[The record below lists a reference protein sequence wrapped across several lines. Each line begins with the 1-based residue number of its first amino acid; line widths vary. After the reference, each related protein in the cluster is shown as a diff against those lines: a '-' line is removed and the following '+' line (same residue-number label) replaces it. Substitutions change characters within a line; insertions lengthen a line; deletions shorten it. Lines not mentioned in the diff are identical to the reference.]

1 MTNYKRGPE
10 QGLSGNVSSGVS
22 GSVGARKGSSA
33 VPKKKAEKKD
43 WPRWISHR
51 GGPFLIHNNA
61 ACDPGAMGCN
71 NSVENLIEQG
81 FAPCPRKCE
90 GATS

>member
-1 MTNYKRGPE
+1 MPHYKRGLSGE
-10 QGLSGNVSSGVS
+10 VGSGTGGLSAGPQAG
-22 GSVGARKGSSA
+22 RSSA
-33 VPKKKAEKKD
+33 VPKRKAEKKD

-71 NSVENLIEQG
+71 NSYENLIGQG
-81 FAPCPRKCE
+81 FAPCPKKCE
-90 GATS
+90 GATN